1 MFLLPTHNGQPLPLL
16 RENEKLCIILSSYF
30 VKLINTTVRHPI
42 IPKQYVRS
50 DVLQSPNAWGQQ
62 PPRVECTHNEHWGVP
77 ILMKESCAN
86 RTYSAPSPSPF
97 PFSHH
102 GQASCSAACP
112 WVRKK
117 GEGERGWGSVNAA
130 HTQWAAPVS
139 ADGQ

>member
-62 PPRVECTHNEHWGVP
+62 PPRVEYTHNEHWG
-77 ILMKESCAN
+77 CAN
-86 RTYSAPSPSPF
+86 PKQRVLCKQNIQCPIPF
-97 PFSHH
+97 PLPLFSPCA
-102 GQASCSAACP
+102 GQLLSSLHMGEKRGRGKGMGQCCCCP
-112 WVRKK
+112 HTM
-117 GEGERGWGSVNAA
+117 GSPC
-130 HTQWAAPVS
+130 QC
-139 ADGQ
+139 